1 MTMVI
6 RHRAV
11 AKVYS
16 ERFCRELGNFSL
28 KFDKLRSLA
37 PLPRS
42 FWNSQSAIFG
52 PQQTLCGP
60 KMFDQDK

>member
-37 PLPRS
+37 HLPRS

-52 PQQTLCGP
+52 PQ
-60 KMFDQDK
+60 